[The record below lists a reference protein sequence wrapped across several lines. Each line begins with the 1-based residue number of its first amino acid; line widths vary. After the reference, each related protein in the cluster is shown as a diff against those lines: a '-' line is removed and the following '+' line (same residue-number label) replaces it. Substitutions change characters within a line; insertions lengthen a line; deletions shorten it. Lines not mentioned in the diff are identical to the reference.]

1 MNISLNS
8 DTDFASS
15 LALRYAF
22 KRDKSID
29 LYYSNSA
36 GVQDI
41 GQLLEDKKYRFGIRL
56 NFLY

>member
-8 DTDFASS
+8 DSDFASS
-15 LALRYAF
+15 LGLRYLIQPGQ
-22 KRDKSID
+22 SID

-36 GVQDI
+36 GVYDI